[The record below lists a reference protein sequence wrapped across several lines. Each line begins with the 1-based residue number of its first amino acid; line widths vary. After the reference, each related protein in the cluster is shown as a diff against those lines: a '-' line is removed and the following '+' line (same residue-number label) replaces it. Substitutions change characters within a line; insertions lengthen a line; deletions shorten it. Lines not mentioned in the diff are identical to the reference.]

1 MSVFD
6 LKGGASNAWN
16 YSDKTKPGYATSITG
31 TVVEISNPQAL
42 DYQTKQPKVWPDGNP
57 VRNLRVVIK
66 GQSGREASWTFAPKS
81 KAADACLIA
90 LDPQGDRP
98 AVSIEELIGKLV
110 TISTAEGVYNAQNPR
125 PWNVAIQ
132 GLGDQASVR
141 GLKDLS
147 GATLQAQ
154 PAPQPQPQAQPQMTP
169 QQFVQGFNTELYAED
184 IPF

>member
-6 LKGGASNAWN
+6 LKGGSSNAWN
-16 YSDKTKPGYATSITG
+16 YSDKTKQGYSTLITG
-31 TVVEISNPQAL
+31 TVVEISNPQKL
-42 DYQTKQPKVWPDGNP
+42 NFQTKQPETWPDGNP
-57 VRNLRVVIK
+57 VRNLRIVLK

-98 AVSIEELIGKLV
+98 AVSIEELLGKMV
-110 TISTAEGVYNAQNPR
+110 TISTVEGVYNAQNPR
-125 PWNVAIQ
+125 PWTVTIQ
-132 GLGDQASVR
+132 GLGDQAAVR

-154 PAPQPQPQAQPQMTP
+154 PAPQPQPQMTP
-169 QQFVQGFNTELYAED
+169 QQFVQGFQQEQPELYAED